1 MQHGN
6 DRANSIMQITVVQFQ
21 STEVKKK
28 KMVRECMTQQV
39 KKATTKY
46 QREVKANR

>member
-28 KMVRECMTQQV
+28 KNGPGMHDSTSE
-39 KKATTKY
+39 KSNNKISKGG
-46 QREVKANR
+46 ESK